1 MKSPGSGDWREIPP
15 RLGKLSQ
22 LETGT
27 RAGSFGVVVRT
38 LSLGRDQSMLGKIAG
53 AIIGEK
59 LAGRNRGVR
68 GALMGAGI
76 AAVARR
82 GFGPLALALGAGWAA
97 KKMWDKRQDR
107 RHPHYPSEASPASR
121 SGT

>member
-1 MKSPGSGDWREIPP
+1 
-15 RLGKLSQ
+15 
-22 LETGT
+22 
-27 RAGSFGVVVRT
+27 
-38 LSLGRDQSMLGKIAG
+38 MLGKIAG
-53 AIIGEK
+53 ALIGEK

-68 GALMGAGI
+68 GALIGAGV

-97 KKMWDKRQDR
+97 KKMWDKLQDR